1 MPGSQLNTRFDS
13 NYGDSRASEQ
23 IFMMPFREGRMSGIS
38 WSGVYAGAM
47 AYNKMR
53 LMTGIG

>member
-13 NYGDSRASEQ
+13 NYGDRRASEQ

-38 WSGVYAGAM
+38 
-47 AYNKMR
+47 
-53 LMTGIG
+53 